1 MQNKVT
7 ELQDVILP
15 PADVK
20 KLQLRLQGS
29 IAATVHSGPFAYAK
43 AFLDPKNKDKIID
56 ELRLVKIDD
65 LKQIFR
71 WVDLVIFL
79 SVCLYVRH
87 VSGVLLTEGL
97 RNVFDKES
105 EKLDFFLCGIG
116 NTSQV
121 SFGQY

>member
-7 ELQDVILP
+7 ELQEVILP

-56 ELRLVKIDD
+56 ELRLVKIED
-65 LKQIFR
+65 LKQTFRFDFSSKNIF
-71 WVDLVIFL
+71 
-79 SVCLYVRH
+79 
-87 VSGVLLTEGL
+87 
-97 RNVFDKES
+97 
-105 EKLDFFLCGIG
+105 FFK
-116 NTSQV
+116 S
-121 SFGQY
+121 